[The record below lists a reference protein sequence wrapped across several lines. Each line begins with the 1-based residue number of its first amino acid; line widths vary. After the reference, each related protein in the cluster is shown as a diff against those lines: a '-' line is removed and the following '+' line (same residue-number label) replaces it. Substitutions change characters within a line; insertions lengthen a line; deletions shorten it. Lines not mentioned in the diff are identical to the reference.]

1 MQTTKAAPEGKLTW
15 QGFRHSPAY
24 ANQRDKA
31 LNGMKNLVLGL
42 FRLIVIAGISYVIL
56 APVINIITN
65 SFFSR
70 QDSINPMVFT
80 IPISPTLERYSMAL
94 KYLDY
99 LPILGNTLLYVTGV
113 TLIQLLICSM
123 VGYGFARYRFPLK
136 GLLFGFVLV
145 MIVIPLNT
153 IQFPLYTTF
162 RFFNPLGI
170 VGLFNGGKGINLLQ
184 TAWPTVIM
192 SVFGCG
198 LRSGLYIYIFNQFF
212 RGLPK
217 EIEEAALVDGA

>member
-1 MQTTKAAPEGKLTW
+1 
-15 QGFRHSPAY
+15 
-24 ANQRDKA
+24 
-31 LNGMKNLVLGL
+31 MKNLVLGL

-123 VGYGFARYRFPLK
+123 VGYGFA
-136 GLLFGFVLV
+136 
-145 MIVIPLNT
+145 
-153 IQFPLYTTF
+153 
-162 RFFNPLGI
+162 
-170 VGLFNGGKGINLLQ
+170 
-184 TAWPTVIM
+184 
-192 SVFGCG
+192 
-198 LRSGLYIYIFNQFF
+198 
-212 RGLPK
+212 
-217 EIEEAALVDGA
+217 

>member
-24 ANQRDKA
+24 ANQRDKT

-123 VGYGFARYRFPLK
+123 AGYGFARYRFPLK
-136 GLLFGFVLV
+136 GPLFACVVV
-145 MIVIPLNT
+145 MIVVPLLICLT
-153 IQFPLYTTF
+153 L
-162 RFFNPLGI
+162 
-170 VGLFNGGKGINLLQ
+170 
-184 TAWPTVIM
+184 
-192 SVFGCG
+192 
-198 LRSGLYIYIFNQFF
+198 
-212 RGLPK
+212 
-217 EIEEAALVDGA
+217 